1 MRLKS
6 LGKLAY
12 TAILAVATFCN
23 IVVVILGVSELN
35 TRSVVILALSLLA
48 GCGAPGIEVKLAP
61 VTGVVTKDGKAL
73 PEIKVLLETS
83 DPALK
88 APMLFGLTNAEGKYE
103 IQTAS
108 GEKGAPVGLY
118 KVYLAETKAPAE
130 FDYSAA
136 KGGGPPQVTSIIP
149 ANYLS
154 PKTTE
159 LSVDVPAA
167 GTTYDISV
175 K

>member
-1 MRLKS
+1 MN
-6 LGKLAY
+6 A
-12 TAILAVATFCN
+12 
-23 IVVVILGVSELN
+23 
-35 TRSVVILALSLLA
+35 RSVFLVALSLLA
-48 GCGAPGIEVKLAP
+48 GCGAPGIDVKLAP
-61 VTGVVTKDGKAL
+61 VTGVVTKDGKPL
-73 PEIKVLLETS
+73 PEIKVLLETA

-88 APMLFGLTNAEGKYE
+88 APMLFGVTNAEGKYE

-130 FDYSAA
+130 FDYSGA
-136 KGGGPPQVTSIIP
+136 KAGGPPKVTSVIP
-149 ANYLS
+149 TNYQS

-159 LSVDVPAA
+159 LSVDVSSTGA
-167 GTTYDISV
+167 TYDISV

>member
-1 MRLKS
+1 MN
-6 LGKLAY
+6 A
-12 TAILAVATFCN
+12 
-23 IVVVILGVSELN
+23 
-35 TRSVVILALSLLA
+35 RSVFLVALSLLV
-48 GCGAPGIEVKLAP
+48 GCGAPGIDVKLAP
-61 VTGVVTKDGKAL
+61 VTGVVTKDGKPL
-73 PEIKVLLETS
+73 PEIKVLLETA
-83 DPALK
+83 DPAAK
-88 APMLFGLTNAEGKYE
+88 APMLFGITNAEGKYE

-136 KGGGPPQVTSIIP
+136 KGGGPPKVTSVIP
-149 ANYLS
+149 ANYQS

-159 LSVDVPAA
+159 LSVDVSATGA
-167 GTTYDISV
+167 TYDISV